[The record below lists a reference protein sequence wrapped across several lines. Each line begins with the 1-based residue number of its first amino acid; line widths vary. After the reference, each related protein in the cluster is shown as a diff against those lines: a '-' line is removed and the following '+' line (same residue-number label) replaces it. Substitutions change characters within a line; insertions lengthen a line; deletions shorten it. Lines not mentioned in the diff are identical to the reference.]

1 MINGTTS
8 LIDSIPI
15 ETKIIDPQ
23 NTNTTNG
30 IINTINKVI
39 NTTNRIFKAK
49 RVKRMY
55 QQTRIQT
62 HHCQNHNRANFIFR
76 LIEITE
82 NPKARNTIQRKLFR
96 NKRNRTHQ
104 IRRQAILV
112 RTTSVTIGKRDTKRR
127 AIEKMILSNY
137 VTDNII

>member
-1 MINGTTS
+1 MTNGTTS

-55 QQTRIQT
+55 QQTRIQSYHLQT
-62 HHCQNHNRANFIFR
+62 HHQANLICQ
-76 LIEITE
+76 LIKITE
-82 NPKARNTIQRKLFR
+82 NPKARTTVRRKIVR
-96 NKRNRTHQ
+96 NKRIRARQ
-104 IRRQAILV
+104 IRPQAILI
-112 RTTSVTIGKRDTKRR
+112 RPMTVTIGKRE
-127 AIEKMILSNY
+127 A
-137 VTDNII
+137 